1 MKILLACFLYA
12 CGHIISWLLNHSQ
25 FVWDWWSDKQF
36 ITCLVYSI
44 PASMLFWHGTKYA
57 YEGLGQA
64 WSARLLAFGISY
76 LIFPI
81 LTFLLLGE
89 SMLTIKT
96 MSCIALSIAIVCI
109 QIFF

>member
-25 FVWDWWSDKQF
+25 FVWDWWSDKPF

-76 LIFPI
+76 
-81 LTFLLLGE
+81 
-89 SMLTIKT
+89 
-96 MSCIALSIAIVCI
+96 IALSIAIVCI